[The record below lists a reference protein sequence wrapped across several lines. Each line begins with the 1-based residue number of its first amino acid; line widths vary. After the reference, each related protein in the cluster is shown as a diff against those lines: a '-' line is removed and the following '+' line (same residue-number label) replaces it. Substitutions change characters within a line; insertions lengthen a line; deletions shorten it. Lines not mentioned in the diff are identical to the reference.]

1 MQVEFSAIH
10 PDYILPIWKK
20 IAPLFETIWD
30 NPNSNKLEEIFKELV
45 IDNTSLLWMAC
56 DKEAVENIL
65 MVLVTRLVEG
75 NPSKDETTVLEILGC
90 AGQQR
95 NLWMNYFEVIENFAK
110 DNNCN
115 KIKIINGRMGW
126 KKDLAEKGMRVT
138 GYSFAKKLQ
147 GILI

>member
-30 NPNSNKLEEIFKELV
+30 NPNSNRLEEIFKELV
-45 IDNTSLLWMAC
+45 IDNTSLLWMAW
-56 DKEAVENIL
+56 DKEDVDNIL

-115 KIKIINGRMGW
+115 KIKIINGRIGW

-138 GYSFAKKLQ
+138 GYSFAKKL
-147 GILI
+147 